1 MRQVVD
7 LQAEI
12 REFEALGVQVL
23 AVMTDSPGDLAEEA
37 DYQGISRIPMLS
49 DADATMSRSYDALG
63 RGMHSDKP
71 GHTFVLVDKDG
82 RIRWRKDYS
91 EMYVPVANILNAVR
105 DALAD

>member
-12 REFEALGVQVL
+12 GEFEALGVQVL

-37 DYQGISRIPMLS
+37 DYQGITRIRMLS
-49 DADATMSRSYDALG
+49 DADAAMSTSYDALG

-91 EMYVPVANILNAVR
+91 EMYVPVANILKPVR
-105 DALAD
+105 DALGD

>member
-12 REFEALGVQVL
+12 KEFEVLGVQVL
-23 AVMTDSPGDLAEEA
+23 AVMTDPVGDLAEEA
-37 DYQGISRIPMLS
+37 DCQGITRIPMLS

-71 GHTFVLVDKDG
+71 GHTFVLVDEDG

-91 EMYVPVANILNAVR
+91 EMFVPVANILKAVL
-105 DALAD
+105 DALGD